1 MDKIFKINDFRD
13 ECQVRGLRPPYE
25 LMREMLR
32 KTLAGHDEISIPQS
46 VFDEMEETRRKE
58 QEWEETYN
66 EITTFRLSGMANED
80 NTEMAIS
87 EYAKCIELGEK
98 SEYNLFNAYAHA
110 YIRIIILLHKAGKFK
125 EEAEY
130 ISNLLSHEVSEK
142 DRNKYLCRLETL
154 QKKIL

>member
-1 MDKIFKINDFRD
+1 MDKIYKINDFKE
-13 ECQVRGLRPPYE
+13 ECQARGLRPPYE

-46 VFDEMEETRRKE
+46 VFDEMEETKRKE
-58 QEWEETYN
+58 QEWEEAYN
-66 EITTFRLSGMANED
+66 EITTLRLSGMANEA
-80 NTEMAIS
+80 NIEMAIS

-98 SEYNLFNAYAHA
+98 SEYNLFHAYAHA
-110 YIRIIILLHKAGKFK
+110 YTRIIILLHKAGKFK
-125 EEAEY
+125 EEAKY

-142 DRNKYLCRLETL
+142 ERNKYLCRLEKL